1 MAGLFEASVPLLQGL
16 DCDIEKVNLKLNNQG
31 KLAAPWGR
39 LLLFPLAIN
48 SALIASDQL
57 VPVQIDLTIKLK
69 GIKGRMEG

>member
-1 MAGLFEASVPLLQGL
+1 MA
-16 DCDIEKVNLKLNNQG
+16 DIEKVNLKLNNQG